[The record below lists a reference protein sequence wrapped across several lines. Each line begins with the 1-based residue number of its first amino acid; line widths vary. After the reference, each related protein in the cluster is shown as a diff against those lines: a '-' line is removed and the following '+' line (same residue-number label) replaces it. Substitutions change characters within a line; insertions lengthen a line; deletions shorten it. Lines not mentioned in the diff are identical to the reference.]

1 MSYVFWRLRSKPA
14 RKMSDDNEILSE
26 AKEAHKLG
34 LDAERDNRETY
45 VDDYRFARLDEHWP
59 EEELTRRKR
68 EGRPC
73 LVIPRLPAFL
83 NQVINDS
90 RQNRPR
96 IRTKPVDSFADPKT
110 AQVLDGLI
118 LNIEQASN
126 AAVAYDTAI
135 DCAVSGGFG
144 YFRID
149 VEYSDANGFEKELR
163 INRIANPLQV
173 VGDPYSQA
181 ADSSDWNSCFITSLM
196 TKDEFGKRYKGA
208 DKSSWVETE
217 YMGLDQAWMSGDE
230 IMLAEWWRREEID
243 KTIYKM
249 SDNRVLEE
257 KVLQQQIEMLTQSG
271 ITVTGSRKTKGYKV
285 TQYLLTGAEVLKKT
299 DWQGCFIPIIPVYG
313 EELNIEGKR
322 VFRSLIARA
331 KDPQRRL
338 NYWVS
343 AATEL
348 VALAPKTPF
357 IGTEKAFSLEP
368 AKWNSVNTHT
378 HPYIAIPNNVELPQ
392 RQPLDGGQALG
403 AISQALAASDDIKA
417 ALGMFDASLGERS
430 NETSGKAINARQR
443 ESDTGTFHFGDNLAR
458 SMQHGGKV
466 LVDLIPAVHTPGSIV
481 RVIGQ
486 DGRVATAKVEN
497 QQPGAPKPQ
506 FSPLEDDIPE
516 QDETGNPI
524 DHVFDFGVGR
534 YDVVVE
540 TGPSYTTQR
549 QESREILIELMRGAP
564 MLGEIAGDLL
574 IKNFDIPEAE
584 EIAKRI
590 KKKID
595 TSGGELP
602 PEVQQM
608 IQEGQKLIQEQGQ
621 KLSVL
626 EQKVAALQAE
636 NKITGQVHQL
646 EIKSKDLTIQ
656 QLNAEKQLHGMAM
669 EVNETERRTQEMLK
683 APPKDEPA
691 GKSSPVQIN
700 IPDNIADVIGQ
711 AVKDGLQALPPLQ
724 VNLPPPTRMKRTPVR
739 DKQGMI
745 MHTVDEPMQ
754 EMMS

>member
-1 MSYVFWRLRSKPA
+1 MATDS
-14 RKMSDDNEILSE
+14 EILSE

-34 LDAERDNRETY
+34 LDAEADNRETY
-45 VDDYRFARLDEHWP
+45 VADYRFARLDEHWP
-59 EEELTRRKR
+59 EEEKRKR
-68 EGRPC
+68 KNRPC
-73 LVIPRLPAFL
+73 LTIPRLPAFI

-110 AQVLDGLI
+110 AQVIDGLI
-118 LNIEQASN
+118 LNIERASN

-149 VEYSDANGFEKELR
+149 VEYSDANGFDKELR

-181 ADSSDWNSCFITSLM
+181 ADSSDWNSCFVTSMM

-208 DKSSWVETE
+208 EKSNWETNYVGLEASWMT
-217 YMGLDQAWMSGDE
+217 GDE
-230 IMLAEWWRREEID
+230 IMLAEWWRREEIE
-243 KTIYKM
+243 KTIYQM
-249 SDNRVLEE
+249 SDKRVLEE
-257 KVLQQQIEMLTQSG
+257 KVLMEQGQMLAEAG
-271 ITVTGSRKTKGYKV
+271 ITVIGSRKTPGYKV
-285 TQYLLTGAEVLKKT
+285 QQYLMTGAEVLKKT

-331 KDPQRRL
+331 KDAQRRL

-343 AATEL
+343 AATEI

-357 IGTEKAFSLEP
+357 IGHEKAFSLAP
-368 AKWNSVNTHT
+368 GKWASSNTESHA
-378 HPYIAIPNNVELPQ
+378 YIEIPNGVEIPQ
-392 RQPLDGGQALG
+392 RQSLDGGQALG

-417 ALGMFDASLGERS
+417 SLGMFDAALGKQS
-430 NETSGKAINARQR
+430 NETSGKAIMARQR
-443 ESDTGTFHFGDNLAR
+443 ESDVATFHFIDNLAR
-458 SMQHGGKV
+458 SIQHAGRV
-466 LVDLIPAVHTPGSIV
+466 IVDLIPAVHTPGSII

-486 DGRVATAKVEN
+486 DGRTATAKIEN

-506 FSPLEDDIPE
+506 YSPLEDDLPE
-516 QDETGNPI
+516 ADENGNPI

-534 YDVVVE
+534 YDVTVE

-549 QESREILIELMRGAP
+549 QESREILTELMRSAP

-595 TSGGELP
+595 MSAGQLP

-608 IQEGQKLIQEQGQ
+608 VEEGKKMIAELSQEKQKLE
-621 KLSVL
+621 
-626 EQKVAALQAE
+626 AE
-636 NKITGQVHQL
+636 NANKDMELKAKDL
-646 EIKSKDLTIQ
+646 ELQSKDLEIQ
-656 QLNAEKQLHGMAM
+656 GMKIIEQAEDAAEQASQMSGPDGQGMKPKKQNGGA
-669 EVNETERRTQEMLK
+669 
-683 APPKDEPA
+683 
-691 GKSSPVQIN
+691 VQISLPEN
-700 IPDNIADVIGQ
+700 IGQ
-711 AVKDGLQALPPLQ
+711 SISDAIVQGLQAIPPIQ
-724 VNLPPPTRMKRTPVR
+724 VSMPQPPPPQRMKRTAVR

-745 MHTVDEPMQ
+745 MHTIDEPIQ
-754 EMMS
+754 EMMN

>member
-1 MSYVFWRLRSKPA
+1 MST
-14 RKMSDDNEILSE
+14 DNEILSE

-34 LDAERDNRETY
+34 LDAEADNRASYIE
-45 VDDYRFARLDEHWP
+45 DYRFARLDEHWP
-59 EEELTRRKR
+59 EAELTKRKR
-68 EGRPC
+68 AGRPC
-73 LVIPRLPAFL
+73 LTIPRLPAFI

-110 AQVLDGLI
+110 AQVIDGLI
-118 LNIEQASN
+118 LNIERASN

-181 ADSSDWNSCFITSLM
+181 ADSSDWNSCFVTSLM

-208 DKSSWVETE
+208 DKSNWVETE

-230 IMLAEWWRREEID
+230 IMLAEWWRREEIE
-243 KTIYKM
+243 KTIYQM
-249 SDNRVLEE
+249 SDKRVLEE
-257 KVLQQQIEMLTQSG
+257 KVLLEQGQMLSDSG
-271 ITVTGSRKTKGYKV
+271 ITVIGSRKTPGYKV
-285 TQYLLTGAEVLKKT
+285 KQYLLTGAEVLKTT
-299 DWQGCFIPIIPVYG
+299 DWQGCYIPIIPVYG

-331 KDPQRRL
+331 KDAQRRL

-343 AATEL
+343 AATEI

-357 IGTEKAFSLEP
+357 IGHEKAFTLEP
-368 AKWNSVNTHT
+368 AKWNSVNTESHA
-378 HPYIAIPNNVELPQ
+378 YIAVPNGVEIPQ

-417 ALGMFDASLGERS
+417 SLGMFDAALGKQS
-430 NETSGKAINARQR
+430 NETSGKAIMARQR
-443 ESDTGTFHFGDNLAR
+443 ESDTSTFHFIDNLAR
-458 SMQHGGKV
+458 SIQHAGRV
-466 LVDLIPAVHTPGSIV
+466 IVDLIPAVHTPGSIV

-486 DGRVATAKVEN
+486 DGRTATAQIEN
-497 QQPGAPKPQ
+497 QQPGAPKPKY
-506 FSPLEDDIPE
+506 SPLDDDLPE
-516 QDETGNPI
+516 VDEQGNAI
-524 DHVFDFGVGR
+524 AHVFDFGVGR
-534 YDVVVE
+534 YDVTVE

-549 QESREILIELMRGAP
+549 QESREILTELMRSAP

-590 KKKID
+590 KKKMD
-595 TSGGELP
+595 MAGGELP
-602 PEVQQM
+602 PEVQEIMAKGKEEIGRLTEENQQM
-608 IQEGQKLIQEQGQ
+608 KGEAQAKDLTVQTTKAEKA
-621 KLSVL
+621 LSD
-626 EQKVAALQAE
+626 KM
-636 NKITGQVHQL
+636 HQL
-646 EIKSKDLTIQ
+646 ELRVKDLEIQ
-656 QLNAEKQLHGMAM
+656 ELKIMDRVNGAQQQ
-669 EVNETERRTQEMLK
+669 VNETQRQTKEHVVEAQRKSKEEANA
-683 APPKDEPA
+683 APQPP
-691 GKSSPVQIN
+691 QID
-700 IPDNIADVIGQ
+700 IGEVIGD
-711 AVKDGLQALPPLQ
+711 AIARGVSSMPPLK
-724 VNLPPPTRMKRTPVR
+724 VEMPSMKRTPVR
-739 DKQGMI
+739 DPKTQMI
-745 MHTVDEPMQ
+745 MHTIDEPMVAQ
-754 EMMS
+754 